1 MVREQRLNNIL
12 VMLLCI
18 HSEILAKPLLEDSH
32 INEFIN
38 SRKLREDGF
47 NEFELTSVQ
56 EVSNSHQQS
65 LDVSSIHRRRRS
77 VDSTESYDIDI
88 SAFGESYK
96 MTLQHTKSV
105 LHPSAKVS
113 IITDEEKTE
122 WNGEHPECF
131 LIGNVHSHDGTVSA
145 SFCEEL
151 RGMMSTSDHELHFE
165 VLPHHIRKRS
175 SLKSEQHTT
184 LIARKRREDFM
195 FSDFSQKNDD
205 AHIYQTEYN
214 HEKINK
220 RSVPSSDLTIELA
233 VYCDA
238 DFLSYKLPATD
249 MTRRVEIMLCKYNAV
264 QCEWSRAG
272 VLNYNVTLSIKLMS
286 FFDTNPSWYNASTSL
301 SVPLKTIC
309 TGTQTGLAYDHVHVH
324 TGIPNSELGGLAY
337 QSTVCNPRYRCGVS
351 ADGITTYVATVH
363 EIGHN
368 MGMLHDADRN
378 CLSPD
383 VGLMGGAGVG
393 WSTCSVNDMN
403 TMLQTG
409 NHGCLWTDNIADN
422 EVTPASLQGLTL
434 VPELIG
440 QLKTADEV
448 CEQIYGSGF
457 RYREYPNVVD
467 PSCNLY
473 SCVDHNVGNTH
484 GQMFKQSDSI
494 TGLYCEDQKICFR
507 GGCADWSE
515 AQLTNPEVRVGGWS
529 DWETW
534 TTCSR
539 TCGRGMI
546 YRRRICNNPTPK
558 NSANCEGNEYE
569 AQGCSLTPCD
579 GDSSTDSILIIQRAN
594 ETCQRLIDNNIIN
607 ETEYTA
613 SGTIYS
619 SLNHGVCEVFC
630 ESTPGYTRPDFTRFG
645 LIENGTPC
653 PGTLDTADANQ
664 YSRRPGFY
672 SACLEGYCQRFDC
685 SNTLNSGVF
694 DGCGVCNGDNSTC
707 LIREGTFTDD
717 VAQWT
722 RIEWTQIPVGAYN
735 IEISFVW
742 NDMKQYY
749 TEIFT
754 EEGDPIITSSIGG
767 DSRIFQTKDSPV
779 SYGGTLWHNDAY
791 VAIMHAEGPLTHPVI
806 VKVYSFAS
814 NSNTGMKYVYSVP
827 ITTTTD
833 SVTTNKMTTAALTTT
848 PMTTTTV
855 KTTETATVAIATND
869 GEDST
874 QAHMTFATE
883 PIETT
888 TIEKINDV
896 TTVEATN
903 TNATTETTLTFNS
916 TTDSV
921 TTNKMTTAALT
932 TTPMTTTTVKTT
944 ETATVAIAT
953 NDGEDSTQAHMTFAT
968 EPIETTTMEKINDV
982 TTVEATNTN
991 ATTETTLTFN
1001 LIYVY
1006 AFSGFLVLVVLI
1018 TIVVLIIYRKKMK
1031 NAVRTITVKSLHND
1045 MKDPFFI
1052 KRK

>member
-1 MVREQRLNNIL
+1 MVRKQRLNNVL

-18 HSEILAKPLLEDSH
+18 HSKILAKPVLEDSH

-38 SRKLREDGF
+38 SRKLHEDGF

-56 EVSNSHQQS
+56 EVTNSLQQS
-65 LDVSSIHRRRRS
+65 LDASSIHRRRRS
-77 VDSTESYDIDI
+77 VDSTESYEIDI
-88 SAFGESYK
+88 FAFGESYK

-113 IITDEEKTE
+113 IITDEEETE
-122 WNGEHPECF
+122 WKGDHPDCF

-165 VLPHHIRKRS
+165 VLPHHIQKRS

-184 LIARKRREDFM
+184 LIARKRREDLM
-195 FSDFSQKNDD
+195 FSDFSPKNDD
-205 AHIYQTEYN
+205 AHIHQTEYN

-220 RSVPSSDLTIELA
+220 RSVPSSDFTIELA

-238 DFLSYKLPATD
+238 DFLSYKLPATN
-249 MTRRVEIMLCKYNAV
+249 MTRRVEIIIGKYNAV
-264 QCEWSRAG
+264 QSEWSRAD
-272 VLNYNVTLSIKLMS
+272 VLNYNVTLSIKLMT
-286 FFDTNPSWYNASTSL
+286 FFDINPSWYNASTSL
-301 SVPLKTIC
+301 SVQLKTIC

-337 QSTVCNPRYRCGVS
+337 QSTVCNARYRCGVS
-351 ADGITTYVATVH
+351 ADGITTYVATAH

-383 VGLMGGAGVG
+383 VGIMGGAGVG

-422 EVTPASLQGLTL
+422 EVNPAFLQGVIL
-434 VPELIG
+434 VPELLG

-448 CEQIYGSGF
+448 CEQIYGRGF

-494 TGLYCEDQKICFR
+494 TGLYCEDQK
-507 GGCADWSE
+507 
-515 AQLTNPEVRVGGWS
+515 
-529 DWETW
+529 
-534 TTCSR
+534 
-539 TCGRGMI
+539 
-546 YRRRICNNPTPK
+546 
-558 NSANCEGNEYE
+558 
-569 AQGCSLTPCD
+569 PCD
-579 GDSSTDSILIIQRAN
+579 GDSSTDSILITQRAN

-707 LIREGTFTDD
+707 FIREGTFTDD
-717 VAQWT
+717 VAQ
-722 RIEWTQIPVGAYN
+722 Y
-735 IEISFVW
+735 
-742 NDMKQYY
+742 
-749 TEIFT
+749 
-754 EEGDPIITSSIGG
+754 
-767 DSRIFQTKDSPV
+767 SPV
-779 SYGGTLWHNDAY
+779 NYGGTLWHNDAY
-791 VAIMHAEGPLTHPVI
+791 VAIMHAEGPLTQPVI

-827 ITTTTD
+827 IT
-833 SVTTNKMTTAALTTT
+833 
-848 PMTTTTV
+848 MTTTTI
-855 KTTETATVAIATND
+855 KTTEAATVAITTND
-869 GEDST
+869 GKNST
-874 QAHMTFATE
+874 QAHMTYGTE
-883 PIETT
+883 AIETT
-888 TIEKINDV
+888 TMEKTNIV

-903 TNATTETTLTFNS
+903 TNATT
-916 TTDSV
+916 
-921 TTNKMTTAALT
+921 A
-932 TTPMTTTTVKTT
+932 
-944 ETATVAIAT
+944 
-953 NDGEDSTQAHMTFAT
+953 
-968 EPIETTTMEKINDV
+968 
-982 TTVEATNTN
+982 
-991 ATTETTLTFN
+991 TTLTFN

-1006 AFSGFLVLVVLI
+1006 AFVGFVVLVVLI

-1031 NAVRTITVKSLHND
+1031 NAVRTITVKSLHKD
-1045 MKDPFFI
+1045 IKDPFFI